1 MSGKN
6 KKSKADSEKAKTDD
20 SSRSS
25 TTADIYPSTQQKVA
39 ARTSN
44 RAAENLQKIDAQQQ
58 QQKRIGEQP
67 KQVRNKKENA
77 DTSQNV

>member
-1 MSGKN
+1 LSDDNREAKRDN
-6 KKSKADSEKAKTDD
+6 QKAKAQG
-20 SSRSS
+20 SSSNNTTNPLENSLYRSG
-25 TTADIYPSTQQKVA
+25 

-58 QQKRIGEQP
+58 QQKRIGKQS
-67 KQVRNKKENA
+67 KQVSNKKENA